1 MTPAITLEEAVR
13 TEAVDVILVE
23 VEDTAGINAVEILTE
38 DVDMVEAED
47 VVVANNLEGGGI

>member
-23 VEDTAGINAVEILTE
+23 IEDTAGMNAVEILTE
-38 DVDMVEAED
+38 DADMVEAED
-47 VVVANNLEGGGI
+47 AVVVNNLEGGGI

>member
-23 VEDTAGINAVEILTE
+23 VEDTAGMNAVEILTE